1 MTHTHISKLTMVVH
15 LGLWHIATVEAHL
28 LHQHFV
34 HSNSSKLIA
43 TYCYGLIQWFDNVV
57 QDCTIT
63 LCGVW
68 GIYPATMYKLLW
80 RYTGNHGATVARR
93 CSQVAPIINKAFE
106 MIVMPWYW
114 TLDRWYKHKDENIG
128 FRVRKGEE
136 LRELKTKCIMTGILI
151 DISWC
156 YASPRHDNT
165 LPMG

>member
-1 MTHTHISKLTMVVH
+1 MKPLRMKWRSGRPLPPSFMRRQTSLNWLPGPDI
-15 LGLWHIATVEAHL
+15 WHIATFEAHL

-34 HSNSSKLIA
+34 HSKSSKLIA

-114 TLDRWYKHKDENIG
+114 TLDRWYKHKDEIIG
-128 FRVRKGEE
+128 FRVRKGEG
-136 LRELKTKCIMTGILI
+136 LG
-151 DISWC
+151 S
-156 YASPRHDNT
+156 
-165 LPMG
+165 